1 MLLFEIRLF
10 NFHMRMYDIL
20 HYTMSTKRALLIG
33 CNYPQVPGCTLNGCI
48 NDVTNMKSMLTTRM
62 GYDPAKVV
70 VLRDDTASSS
80 TTAMPTRA
88 NILNAL
94 NALVSASANC
104 TEIWIHYSGHGSKV
118 RDTNRDESSGYDSVI
133 VPTDFQQS
141 GFITDDVLLTY
152 VSRIKCPCV
161 ILMDSCFS
169 GTVCDLPWSHEYVS
183 GATFRRTKNNTAVIA
198 NSNIFM
204 MSGSKD
210 SQTSADIY
218 ESSGNGATGGG
229 EYEGAFTD
237 AFLKCLAADKYNA
250 SIGRM
255 MQSVCLWLSSR
266 GYTQTPIF
274 SSSSPTPAYT
284 ISSIPKSSKTVVSS
298 AMRSVIHA

>member
-1 MLLFEIRLF
+1 
-10 NFHMRMYDIL
+10 
-20 HYTMSTKRALLIG
+20 MSTKRALLIG

-48 NDVTNMKSMLTTRM
+48 NDVTNMKTILTTRM

-70 VLRDDTASSS
+70 VLRDDNVSLSPNNTI
-80 TTAMPTRA
+80 PTRA

-94 NALVSASANC
+94 NALVSASATC
-104 TEIWIHYSGHGSKV
+104 SEIWIHYSGHGSKI
-118 RDTNRDESSGYDSVI
+118 RDTNRDEVSGYDSVI
-133 VPTDFQQS
+133 VPTDFQQA

-169 GTVCDLPWSHEYVS
+169 GTVCDLPWSHEFVS
-183 GATFRRTKNNTAVIA
+183 GATFRRTKNNTATLS
-198 NSNIFM
+198 NPNIFM

-210 SQTSADIY
+210 NQTSADIY
-218 ESSGNGATGGG
+218 ESSGNGAKGEG

-284 ISSIPKSSKTVVSS
+284 ISGVPKSSK
-298 AMRSVIHA
+298 SVISSVMGSIVQT

>member
-1 MLLFEIRLF
+1 MLLFEIWRF

-48 NDVTNMKSMLTTRM
+48 NDVTNMKTMLTTRM

-80 TTAMPTRA
+80 TTTAMPTRA

-104 TEIWIHYSGHGSKV
+104 AEIWIHYSGHGSKV
-118 RDTNRDESSGYDSVI
+118 RDTNRDETSGYDSVI

-183 GATFRRTKNNTAVIA
+183 GATFRRTKNNTVTLS
-198 NSNIFM
+198 NPNIFM

-210 SQTSADIY
+210 NQTSADIY
-218 ESSGNGATGGG
+218 ESSGNGAKGGG

-266 GYTQTPIF
+266 GFTQTPIF
-274 SSSSPTPAYT
+274 SSSSSTPAYT
-284 ISSIPKSSKTVVSS
+284 LGTKSSK
-298 AMRSVIHA
+298 SVISSVMGSIVQA